1 MSNTDKQGK
10 QDGPFSLEEE
20 VEFNEWMKEKF
31 PNGVGYTKEGE
42 PVLIPALRGRNWTL
56 MFSKGEEARGY
67 SENVKGEDWRYSS
80 EAGRLFIMRCL
91 ALEVG
96 FYATWDK
103 GDPKLKEFRELED
116 MGVHV
121 WKYETLQTS
130 TPPAREAKTRK
141 SYSLEEVEAIVSG
154 KSKTSP
160 QKLGP
165 FPFQVWKF
173 LRTLEE
179 LEKKLSGIAK
189 KKKQEAEVALALDE
203 LRTVAKEAARLIL
216 PQKEPTLYATRTFQ
230 YVTNALETCRL
241 ILRLDELPA
250 PRETGVI
257 RMAKTVND
265 HLLRRQGHRQPTLF
279 EELDNEW
286 QAAISNTKG
295 GAEIKAGGG
304 IIAGVELEPEEN
316 ALIDALYVML
326 HYQSSNTVEPKS
338 EDYYSGGYEVAGK
351 TALRF
356 TATELARVYNGGKK
370 PSGDEM
376 ARLKEVIENLEE
388 RRFMIEYEEEVSRNG
403 KKPIKRSVKAYAPL
417 FEVREEKLT
426 EGGKSA
432 TSSFIVLH
440 ELLRASIASRYIE
453 LPEDIRAR
461 MRQAFGKASYTD
473 YQLRNYLLN
482 EVSAKR
488 REATINR
495 ETAYERFTRPDTRP
509 ARQRELLNKALEG
522 CKRLGLLA
530 SYEETTGKGGQL
542 KLILNPALDWS
553 RKPMPML
560 ENGK

>member
-1 MSNTDKQGK
+1 MSKKKGGTENPTIWRLGEEGSGK
-10 QDGPFSLEEE
+10 ITFLDEDGNELPDDISTSIRFSVNIIRGFQFIVKETKRRGWKKGFDRLEEI
-20 VEFNEWMKEKF
+20 KQHTIS
-31 PNGVGYTKEGE
+31 G
-42 PVLIPALRGRNWTL
+42 
-56 MFSKGEEARGY
+56 
-67 SENVKGEDWRYSS
+67 
-80 EAGRLFIMRCL
+80 
-91 ALEVG
+91 
-96 FYATWDK
+96 
-103 GDPKLKEFRELED
+103 
-116 MGVHV
+116 
-121 WKYETLQTS
+121 YETEDALLS
-130 TPPAREAKTRK
+130 ESREA
-141 SYSLEEVEAIVSG
+141 
-154 KSKTSP
+154 
-160 QKLGP
+160 
-165 FPFQVWKF
+165 WD
-173 LRTLEE
+173 
-179 LEKKLSGIAK
+179 IAK
-189 KKKQEAEVALALDE
+189 K
-203 LRTVAKEAARLIL
+203 
-216 PQKEPTLYATRTFQ
+216 YA
-230 YVTNALETCRL
+230 
-241 ILRLDELPA
+241 ELPKGWDYGPT
-250 PRETGVI
+250 PRQGAGVI

-376 ARLKEVIENLEE
+376 ARLKEVTEKLAEK
-388 RRFMIEYEEEVSRNG
+388 RFMIEYEEEVSRGG

-417 FEVREEKLT
+417 FEIREETITK
-426 EGGKSA
+426 EGKSA
-432 TSSFIVLH
+432 TLSFIVLH

-495 ETAYERFTRPDTRP
+495 ETAYERFTRPDTRA
-509 ARQRELLNKALEG
+509 ARQKKLLNKALEG
-522 CKRLGLLA
+522 CKRLGLLE
-530 SYEETTGKGGQL
+530 SYEETTGKAGQL

>member
-1 MSNTDKQGK
+1 MSKKKGIDEGRAKTLITAMLSLNARLQELAIDSIYDPITIETAETTTV
-10 QDGPFSLEEE
+10 FSGL
-20 VEFNEWMKEKF
+20 VRRD
-31 PNGVGYTKEGE
+31 VS
-42 PVLIPALRGRNWTL
+42 NW
-56 MFSKGEEARGY
+56 
-67 SENVKGEDWRYSS
+67 SELLSAKKI
-80 EAGRLFIMRCL
+80 EAGKICTL
-91 ALEVG
+91 A
-96 FYATWDK
+96 
-103 GDPKLKEFRELED
+103 ELED
-116 MGVHV
+116 IISGKRTYKTGELSVTSLQLQGFLNLTGRV
-121 WKYETLQTS
+121 ISGLGRVIPKKAETRELNETLQICKDL
-130 TPPAREAKTRK
+130 REHGRELIAEHPKG
-141 SYSLEEVEAIVSG
+141 E
-154 KSKTSP
+154 
-160 QKLGP
+160 P
-165 FPFQVWKF
+165 FPIVFLNVFGICGMTLWGVETRWK
-173 LRTLEE
+173 L
-179 LEKKLSGIAK
+179 
-189 KKKQEAEVALALDE
+189 
-203 LRTVAKEAARLIL
+203 
-216 PQKEPTLYATRTFQ
+216 
-230 YVTNALETCRL
+230 N
-241 ILRLDELPA
+241 ELPA
-250 PRETGVI
+250 QGTGVI
-257 RMAKTVND
+257 RMPKTVND

-286 QAAISNTKG
+286 QSAISNTKG

-316 ALIDALYVML
+316 AFMDALYVML

-351 TALRF
+351 TALNF

-376 ARLKEVIENLEE
+376 ARLKEVTEKLAEK
-388 RRFMIEYEEEVSRNG
+388 RFMIEYEEEVSRGG
-403 KKPIKRSVKAYAPL
+403 KRPIKRSVKAYAPL
-417 FEVREEKLT
+417 FEIREETITK
-426 EGGKSA
+426 EGKSA
-432 TSSFIVLH
+432 TLSFIVLH

-522 CKRLGLLA
+522 CKCLGLLA

-542 KLILNPALDWS
+542 KLILNPSLDWS
-553 RKPMPML
+553 RKPMPIL